1 LSQAA
6 KRFSASDAALEGFRV
21 IAARWR
27 LVVGW
32 GLFNLMGLVG
42 ASIAAVMLIFIA
54 SAVAGSREAA
64 TAIGGVIGGVIL
76 GLGAFLI
83 QAMIVS
89 ALFRAVLRE
98 EAPGFLHL
106 RIGGEELRLALV
118 WAVTLVATG
127 AGVTLAWTL
136 AGWAG
141 AAGGAMAGVPVAL
154 AVFAILAWLALRVSL
169 AAPVAVAER
178 RMGFAQSW
186 RLTRGRV
193 VGLLGMAV
201 LTFCLLAML
210 MIVVWLALS
219 LLSGAATG
227 FDDLGLLLRTDA
239 QALADRPGFY
249 LVALAVQFLLAPIL
263 WIISQAP
270 LAAAYKAFRAA

>member
-1 LSQAA
+1 M
-6 KRFSASDAALEGFRV
+6 RFSASDAALEGFRV
-21 IAARWR
+21 IGTRWR

-42 ASIAAVMLIFIA
+42 ASIAAVMLIFIV
-54 SAVAGSREAA
+54 SAVVGSRETA
-64 TAIGGVIGGVIL
+64 TAVGGVVGGLVL
-76 GLGAFLI
+76 GVGAFFI

-98 EAPGFLHL
+98 DAPGFLHL
-106 RIGGEELRLALV
+106 RLGGEELRLALV
-118 WAVTLVATG
+118 WALTLVAVG
-127 AGVTLAWTL
+127 GGVAVAWIL
-136 AGWAG
+136 AGMAG
-141 AAGGAMAGVPVAL
+141 AAGGALAGTPVVL
-154 AVFAILAWLALRVSL
+154 VVFAALIWLALRISL

-178 RMGFAQSW
+178 KIGFTRSW
-186 RLTRGRV
+186 GLTRGR
-193 VGLLGMAV
+193 GAALFGMSV

-210 MIVVWLALS
+210 MVVVWLGLA

-239 QALADRPGFY
+239 QAMTDQPGFY
-249 LVALAVQFLLAPIL
+249 ILALAVQFLLAPLL

-270 LAAAYKAFRAA
+270 LAAAYKAFRAPA